1 MEHADFPTPATAG
14 RALVFP
20 VGLLLAGAL
29 LTTQPT
35 TAAPVSASAS
45 IDWSTFSV
53 TPIDTGS
60 GLPSLTWNSQTDSST
75 ANSGCYWYGCNSN
88 TDSASDWVTGT
99 SVVANTSTSKFNASA
114 AGRTSASLV
123 QSSTAFDA
131 ANPTNTYWNNS
142 DNATRS
148 GSFTV
153 HGDGVLLFKA
163 NYNIAATAAGGIS
176 DSSSSN
182 MSASFALSTYN
193 GDSSGT
199 SNQNINRY
207 LSSGQ
212 SPLAETGTLTVALLF
227 HDGWTGSFSANTSSS
242 LSYNGYGGG
251 GNPVPL
257 PSAFWAF
264 ASALSGMVS
273 FLRRKRGMP
282 GDTTVSSCLAV

>member
-1 MEHADFPTPATAG
+1 M
-14 RALVFP
+14 
-20 VGLLLAGAL
+20 LLAGAL
-29 LTTQPT
+29 LTIQPA
-35 TAAPVSASAS
+35 TAAPVSTSAT

-53 TPIDTGS
+53 TPLDIGS
-60 GLPSLTWNSQTDSST
+60 GLPSLTWNSQSDSSS
-75 ANSGCYWYGCNSN
+75 ANSGCNWWGCNSN
-88 TDSASDWVTGT
+88 TDSANDWSTGT
-99 SVVANTSTSKFNASA
+99 SVLFNTSTSKFNASA
-114 AGRTSASLV
+114 TGRTSTSLV

-131 ANPTNTYWNNS
+131 ASPTNTYWNNS
-142 DNATRS
+142 DNASRS
-148 GSFTV
+148 GNFTV

-182 MSASFALSTYN
+182 MSASFALNAY
-193 GDSSGT
+193 GGESSG
-199 SNQNINRY
+199 SSSQNISRY

-212 SPLAETGTLTVALLF
+212 SPLAESGTLTVALLF

-242 LSYNGYGGG
+242 LNYYGYGG

-264 ASALSGMVS
+264 ASALSGMIS

-282 GDTTVSSCLAV
+282 GDAAVSSCLAV